1 MAVKTLR
8 RAHLKAIPKKG
19 RTRKH
24 LNLTAETKRDI
35 RTHMPARYK
44 LMAEI
49 IEEARNRKQESL
61 RLIGV
66 IDNDAKEVHAA
77 CPRCGHR
84 FGLKAPARADL

>member
-8 RAHLKAIPKKG
+8 RSKFKSLSGKVRKKK
-19 RTRKH
+19 R
-24 LNLTAETKRDI
+24 LDLTPEARREI

-49 IEEARNRKQESL
+49 IEEARGRRAESL

-66 IDNDAKEVHAA
+66 IDKDIGRIHAT

>member
-1 MAVKTLR
+1 MAVKAPR
-8 RAHLKAIPKKG
+8 RSNLKAIPKKG
-19 RTRKH
+19 RKKKRI
-24 LNLTAETKRDI
+24 NLTPETRREI

-49 IEEARNRKQESL
+49 IEEARNRRQESL

-66 IDNDAKEVHAA
+66 IKNDAKDVHAT

-84 FGLKAPARADL
+84 FGLKAPARV